1 MPDNKTPKY
10 QYDHYDFGDML
21 DSAVEA
27 GSKIGSSVLGSIAD
41 ALAQA
46 GDAMSRPQPDS
57 FAAWK
62 RRLKRKWKNGGQSV
76 GVALTTVGWTFT
88 GCFGITAL
96 VMGILTAVGAG
107 PLGLTHDEFMA
118 IPILFGVF
126 TPVTLGFLFMA
137 VVGTKQLTY
146 FSRLRRLLRAA
157 NDWTCDLPSLARKA
171 QIKQE
176 TAYAT
181 VTRAVGSGDLPN
193 AAISDDYSTLYLDD
207 SLMQTAAKPADAPQ
221 AEPAQPLTD
230 AEQFRREGMDFLN
243 YLKVCRGK
251 LGTDADEEL
260 AAMQKTCASIMGFVH
275 NHSEQLNRVRRFR
288 EYYLPTTRK
297 LLDTAQELRLKG
309 VREVGLSAMLG
320 LGLRDPEAFSALA
333 RALFTCAA
341 ALHDSFGLQVSY
353 CCLGGGLPVAHRRTE
368 RDADIAAVSRGVQA
382 EFSRIMEPA
391 GLGGVP
397 VETGLGRWL
406 TAHAGI
412 LLTTVTGVKRGAQDW
427 LGVDVS
433 RADLLRPELYGTYHH
448 ISVLGDDR
456 VEGRRRYAVGDRI
469 PEPREPF
476 GQRLLP
482 ECRRGARLV
491 IHDVGAYGASMG
503 YSYGLTPHCA
513 EYLYQ
518 ADGTLRCIRRA
529 QREDELF
536 STLDENPDFTAPAE
550 TPSGQAESQR
560 PSEG

>member
-1 MPDNKTPKY
+1 M
-10 QYDHYDFGDML
+10 
-21 DSAVEA
+21 
-27 GSKIGSSVLGSIAD
+27 
-41 ALAQA
+41 
-46 GDAMSRPQPDS
+46 
-57 FAAWK
+57 
-62 RRLKRKWKNGGQSV
+62 
-76 GVALTTVGWTFT
+76 
-88 GCFGITAL
+88 
-96 VMGILTAVGAG
+96 
-107 PLGLTHDEFMA
+107 
-118 IPILFGVF
+118 
-126 TPVTLGFLFMA
+126 
-137 VVGTKQLTY
+137 
-146 FSRLRRLLRAA
+146 
-157 NDWTCDLPSLARKA
+157 
-171 QIKQE
+171 
-176 TAYAT
+176 
-181 VTRAVGSGDLPN
+181 
-193 AAISDDYSTLYLDD
+193 
-207 SLMQTAAKPADAPQ
+207 
-221 AEPAQPLTD
+221 
-230 AEQFRREGMDFLN
+230 
-243 YLKVCRGK
+243 
-251 LGTDADEEL
+251 
-260 AAMQKTCASIMGFVH
+260 
-275 NHSEQLNRVRRFR
+275 
-288 EYYLPTTRK
+288 
-297 LLDTAQELRLKG
+297 
-309 VREVGLSAMLG
+309 
-320 LGLRDPEAFSALA
+320 
-333 RALFTCAA
+333 
-341 ALHDSFGLQVSY
+341 SY

>member
-1 MPDNKTPKY
+1 MRALQWKEWRLSMSPVPLLFLLLSGLILIPNYPYYVTFFY
-10 QYDHYDFGDML
+10 NGLGIFML
-21 DSAVEA
+21 MQSLRENRDTAYLMLLPVTKVEMVRA
-27 GSKIGSSVLGSIAD
+27 RFRTVVQLELLQ
-41 ALAQA
+41 ALACVPF
-46 GDAMSRPQPDS
+46 M
-57 FAAWK
+57 
-62 RRLKRKWKNGGQSV
+62 
-76 GVALTTVGWTFT
+76 ALRASYGH
-88 GCFGITAL
+88 L
-96 VMGILTAVGAG
+96 NNAVGI
-107 PLGLTHDEFMA
+107 E
-118 IPILFGVF
+118 
-126 TPVTLGFLFMA
+126 
-137 VVGTKQLTY
+137 
-146 FSRLRRLLRAA
+146 A
-157 NDWTCDLPSLARKA
+157 N
-171 QIKQE
+171 
-176 TAYAT
+176 TA
-181 VTRAVGSGDLPN
+181 
-193 AAISDDYSTLYLDD
+193 
-207 SLMQTAAKPADAPQ
+207 
-221 AEPAQPLTD
+221 
-230 AEQFRREGMDFLN
+230 F
-243 YLKVCRGK
+243 
-251 LGTDADEEL
+251 
-260 AAMQKTCASIMGFVH
+260 
-275 NHSEQLNRVRRFR
+275 
-288 EYYLPTTRK
+288 
-297 LLDTAQELRLKG
+297 
-309 VREVGLSAMLG
+309 LG

-368 RDADIAAVSRGVQA
+368 RDADIAAISRGVQA

>member
-1 MPDNKTPKY
+1 MERRVPGLVPGAALPNPTVLRILREEG
-10 QYDHYDFGDML
+10 QGAL
-21 DSAVEA
+21 CVTA
-27 GSKIGSSVLGSIAD
+27 GEYRL
-41 ALAQA
+41 ALAS
-46 GDAMSRPQPDS
+46 GFSPESIR
-57 FAAWK
+57 FA
-62 RRLKRKWKNGGQSV
+62 
-76 GVALTTVGWTFT
+76 
-88 GCFGITAL
+88 
-96 VMGILTAVGAG
+96 
-107 PLGLTHDEFMA
+107 PEF
-118 IPILFGVF
+118 P
-126 TPVTLGFLFMA
+126 
-137 VVGTKQLTY
+137 
-146 FSRLRRLLRAA
+146 
-157 NDWTCDLPSLARKA
+157 
-171 QIKQE
+171 
-176 TAYAT
+176 
-181 VTRAVGSGDLPN
+181 
-193 AAISDDYSTLYLDD
+193 
-207 SLMQTAAKPADAPQ
+207 
-221 AEPAQPLTD
+221 TD
-230 AEQFRREGMDFLN
+230 AELAVPAADLVLDDGGLLLRLERERPLPARLGLRLRPEPDRSFHKAEATRFGM
-243 YLKVCRGK
+243 RTG
-251 LGTDADEEL
+251 E
-260 AAMQKTCASIMGFVH
+260 
-275 NHSEQLNRVRRFR
+275 
-288 EYYLPTTRK
+288 

>member
-1 MPDNKTPKY
+1 
-10 QYDHYDFGDML
+10 
-21 DSAVEA
+21 
-27 GSKIGSSVLGSIAD
+27 
-41 ALAQA
+41 
-46 GDAMSRPQPDS
+46 
-57 FAAWK
+57 
-62 RRLKRKWKNGGQSV
+62 
-76 GVALTTVGWTFT
+76 
-88 GCFGITAL
+88 
-96 VMGILTAVGAG
+96 
-107 PLGLTHDEFMA
+107 MA
-118 IPILFGVF
+118 
-126 TPVTLGFLFMA
+126 
-137 VVGTKQLTY
+137 
-146 FSRLRRLLRAA
+146 
-157 NDWTCDLPSLARKA
+157 
-171 QIKQE
+171 
-176 TAYAT
+176 
-181 VTRAVGSGDLPN
+181 
-193 AAISDDYSTLYLDD
+193 
-207 SLMQTAAKPADAPQ
+207 
-221 AEPAQPLTD
+221 
-230 AEQFRREGMDFLN
+230 
-243 YLKVCRGK
+243 
-251 LGTDADEEL
+251 
-260 AAMQKTCASIMGFVH
+260 CA
-275 NHSEQLNRVRRFR
+275 
-288 EYYLPTTRK
+288 
-297 LLDTAQELRLKG
+297 
-309 VREVGLSAMLG
+309 
-320 LGLRDPEAFSALA
+320 DPEAFSALA
-333 RALFTCAA
+333 SALFTCAA
-341 ALHDSFGLQVSY
+341 ALHGSFGLQVSY

>member
-1 MPDNKTPKY
+1 M
-10 QYDHYDFGDML
+10 
-21 DSAVEA
+21 SAPERRDPQ
-27 GSKIGSSVLGSIAD
+27 D
-41 ALAQA
+41 AV
-46 GDAMSRPQPDS
+46 
-57 FAAWK
+57 FA
-62 RRLKRKWKNGGQSV
+62 
-76 GVALTTVGWTFT
+76 
-88 GCFGITAL
+88 
-96 VMGILTAVGAG
+96 
-107 PLGLTHDEFMA
+107 PEE
-118 IPILFGVF
+118 
-126 TPVTLGFLFMA
+126 
-137 VVGTKQLTY
+137 
-146 FSRLRRLLRAA
+146 LLRA
-157 NDWTCDLPSLARKA
+157 LPTPCYVYDEA
-171 QIKQE
+171 QLR
-176 TAYAT
+176 
-181 VTRAVGSGDLPN
+181 TRAARLRSAFSWSAGFRAWFPVRALPN
-193 AAISDDYSTLYLDD
+193 PTVLRILREEGQGALCV
-207 SLMQTAAKPADAPQ
+207 TAGEYRLALASGFSPESIRFAP
-221 AEPAQPLTD
+221 EFPTD
-230 AEQFRREGMDFLN
+230 AELAVPAADLVLDDGGLLLRLERERPLPARLGLRLRPEPDRSFHKAEATRFGM
-243 YLKVCRGK
+243 RTG
-251 LGTDADEEL
+251 E
-260 AAMQKTCASIMGFVH
+260 
-275 NHSEQLNRVRRFR
+275 
-288 EYYLPTTRK
+288 

-320 LGLRDPEAFSALA
+320 
-333 RALFTCAA
+333 
-341 ALHDSFGLQVSY
+341 
-353 CCLGGGLPVAHRRTE
+353 LGGGLPVAHRRTE

-550 TPSGQAESQR
+550 TTSGQAESQR

>member
-1 MPDNKTPKY
+1 M
-10 QYDHYDFGDML
+10 
-21 DSAVEA
+21 
-27 GSKIGSSVLGSIAD
+27 
-41 ALAQA
+41 
-46 GDAMSRPQPDS
+46 R
-57 FAAWK
+57 
-62 RRLKRKWKNGGQSV
+62 
-76 GVALTTVGWTFT
+76 T
-88 GCFGITAL
+88 G
-96 VMGILTAVGAG
+96 
-107 PLGLTHDEFMA
+107 E
-118 IPILFGVF
+118 
-126 TPVTLGFLFMA
+126 
-137 VVGTKQLTY
+137 
-146 FSRLRRLLRAA
+146 
-157 NDWTCDLPSLARKA
+157 
-171 QIKQE
+171 
-176 TAYAT
+176 
-181 VTRAVGSGDLPN
+181 
-193 AAISDDYSTLYLDD
+193 
-207 SLMQTAAKPADAPQ
+207 
-221 AEPAQPLTD
+221 
-230 AEQFRREGMDFLN
+230 
-243 YLKVCRGK
+243 
-251 LGTDADEEL
+251 
-260 AAMQKTCASIMGFVH
+260 
-275 NHSEQLNRVRRFR
+275 
-288 EYYLPTTRK
+288 

-382 EFSRIMEPA
+382 EFSRIMEPS

-427 LGVDVS
+427 FGVDAS